1 VIPPAEAWQ
10 RIAAQIE
17 PLGSEKVDRQ
27 EALGRVLIEPQ
38 IATLDVPAADV
49 SAMDGFALR
58 GDVSPGKS
66 LPVAGT
72 IAAGDPPGFELSA
85 GEAARIMTGAPV
97 PASADRVVPVEQT
110 KGAGEEMTLLA
121 EIKAGAHIRRQGEI
135 VQQGQPLLPAGSL
148 LTPGALGLL
157 ATHGYSQ
164 VQVRRRP
171 PVAVLATGD
180 EVVPP
185 DQVPGPGQLRDSH
198 TDFLLAAG
206 RVLALEFTSLGIAP
220 DKYEAL
226 RDRVRDGL
234 ATDVLLITGGVSMGE
249 FDFAEEVLE
258 ELGCEILFD
267 SVALQPGK
275 PLVAARHPGGWVFG
289 LPGNPTSV
297 MVCFWLFVRPLLRC
311 LQGLDD
317 GYWHGALTGELAAP
331 LPGAKSRDRFRTAE
345 VRFADGKILVT
356 PIDAK
361 GSHDLAAFAC
371 GTALVRVPAGATP
384 AGPGDPCE
392 ILPLADW
399 RQSTREG

>member
-1 VIPPAEAWQ
+1 VIPPTEAWQ
-10 RIAAQIE
+10 KIAAQIE
-17 PLGSEKVDRQ
+17 PLDGEKVGRQ
-27 EALGRVLIEPQ
+27 EALGRVLVEPL
-38 IATLDVPAADV
+38 IATLDTPAADV

-58 GDVSPGKS
+58 GDVSPGQS

-72 IAAGDPPGFELSA
+72 IAAGDPPGFELSE
-85 GEAARIMTGAPV
+85 GKAARIMTGAPV
-97 PASADRVVPVEQT
+97 PTGADRVVPVEQT
-110 KGAGEEMTLLA
+110 NGAGEEMTLLA
-121 EIKAGAHIRRQGEI
+121 EIAAGAHIRRQGEI
-135 VQQGQPLLPAGSL
+135 VEKGQPLLPAGSL

-164 VQVRRRP
+164 IEVHQRP
-171 PVAVLATGD
+171 TVGVLATGD

-198 TDFLLAAG
+198 TDFLQAAG
-206 RVLALEFTSLGIAP
+206 RGLALDFTSLGIAP
-220 DKYEAL
+220 DKYEPL
-226 RDRVRDGL
+226 RDGIRGGL
-234 ATDVLLITGGVSMGE
+234 TTDVLLITGGVSMGE

-275 PLVAARHPGGWVFG
+275 PLVTARHPGGWVFG

-297 MVCFWLFVRPLLRC
+297 MVCFWLFVRPLLRA

-317 GYWHGALTGELAAP
+317 GYWHGALAGELVAP
-331 LPGAKSRDRFRTAE
+331 LPGAKSRDRFLTAE
-345 VRFADGKILVT
+345 VHFAEGRLLVT

-371 GTALVRVPAGATP
+371 GTTLVRIPAGAP
-384 AGPGDPCE
+384 SAGPGDPCE
-392 ILPLADW
+392 ILPLVDW
-399 RQSTREG
+399 RQSTRQG

>member
-1 VIPPAEAWQ
+1 MAT
-10 RIAAQIE
+10 QIE
-17 PLGSEKVDRQ
+17 PLGSETADRR
-27 EALGRVLIEPQ
+27 EALGRVLVEPL
-38 IATLDVPAADV
+38 IATLDTPAADV
-49 SAMDGFALR
+49 SAMDGFALC
-58 GDVSPGKS
+58 GDVSPGTS

-72 IAAGDPPGFELSA
+72 IAAGDPPGFDLSA
-85 GEAARIMTGAPV
+85 GKAARIMTGAPV

-121 EIKAGAHIRRQGEI
+121 EIATGAHIRRQGEI
-135 VQQGQPLLPAGSL
+135 VQKGQPLLPAGSL

-164 VQVRRRP
+164 VDVRCRP
-171 PVAVLATGD
+171 SVAVLATGD

-206 RVLALEFTSLGIAP
+206 RGLALHFTSLGIAP
-220 DKYEAL
+220 DKYEPL
-226 RDRVRDGL
+226 RDRIRGGL

-249 FDFAEEVLE
+249 FDFAEQVLE

-317 GYWHGALTGELAAP
+317 GYWHGALAGELVAP
-331 LPGAKSRDRFRTAE
+331 LPAAKSRDRFRTAE
-345 VRFADGKILVT
+345 VRIADGKILVT

-371 GTALVRVPAGATP
+371 GTALVRIPAGSSP

-399 RQSTREG
+399 RQSTRRG

>member
-1 VIPPAEAWQ
+1 VILPAEAWQ
-10 RIAAQIE
+10 RIAARIV
-17 PLGSEKVDRQ
+17 PLDSAKVDRR
-27 EALGRVLIEPQ
+27 EARCRVLVKPLT
-38 IATLDVPAADV
+38 ATLDTPGADV

-58 GDVSPGKS
+58 GDVSPGQG

-72 IAAGDPPGFELSA
+72 IAAGDPPGFELSE

-97 PASADRVVPVEQT
+97 PTGADRVVPVEQT
-110 KGAGEEMTLLA
+110 ECAGEEMTLLA
-121 EIKAGAHIRRQGEI
+121 EIAAGAHIRRQGEI
-135 VQQGQPLLPAGSL
+135 VEQGQPLLPAGSL

-164 VQVRRRP
+164 VEVRRRP
-171 PVAVLATGD
+171 TVAVLVTGD

-185 DQVPGPGQLRDSH
+185 DQAPGPGQLRDSH

-206 RVLALEFTSLGIAP
+206 RGLALDFTPLGIAP
-220 DKYEAL
+220 DKYEPL
-226 RDRVRDGL
+226 KERIRNGL
-234 ATDVLLITGGVSMGE
+234 ETDVLLITGGVSMGE
-249 FDFAEEVLE
+249 FDFAEQVLE

-317 GYWHGALTGELAAP
+317 GYWHGALAAELAAP
-331 LPGAKSRDRFRTAE
+331 LPGAKSRDRFLTAE
-345 VRFADGKILVT
+345 VGFADGNILVT

-371 GTALVRVPAGATP
+371 GTALVRVPAGAKP
-384 AGPGDPCE
+384 AGPGERCE

-399 RQSTREG
+399 RQATRRG